1 MLLVGQSAQA
11 AADDGMFPRVFA
23 RLNRHGVP
31 GVGLL
36 ITAGLMT
43 IVLFATR
50 SPTLAGQF
58 NHLVDLAVI
67 LVIVPYVYAAVS
79 VVKVI
84 ADRQLPAATFQTY
97 KWLALVAVVYCLWA
111 VVGGDPATV
120 VRALV
125 ALLVSVPLYPFFIR
139 SMEAAAKRHSAERG
153 ALELSARRPHPSR
166 NESPTRPKKELRYAN
181 ALHEYDPHPE
191 AKRAQSRGV
200 VRAGCARVAHG
211 RLVSRVR
218 PGHGARERA
227 AAGPAAAEGARLEVQ
242 LRRGPRWVRL
252 RELAVHEPE
261 ARGALGDL
269 SDNWFEGSL
278 KPAVTGVYTTS
289 STAQFYGKLS
299 AVGERTYGAA
309 PSLVGGDESS
319 FGLEDLYV
327 GWRSGDSLGLGK
339 DALDFTIGRAPYAI
353 GHHDAL
359 GMAPRKA
366 ARAAATGATRA
377 RRSSG
382 PRSGASR
389 PVTTCSRGSIS
400 TRTTCPEADSST
412 KLWGANYQ
420 YAIGEDTTLGAS
432 YLSSRPIPTGRHSAT
447 GSACTTC
454 ARSPRRSRG

>member
-84 ADRQLPAATFQTY
+84 ADRHLPPATFQTY

-153 ALELSARRPHPSR
+153 ALE
-166 NESPTRPKKELRYAN
+166 
-181 ALHEYDPHPE
+181 
-191 AKRAQSRGV
+191 
-200 VRAGCARVAHG
+200 
-211 RLVSRVR
+211 VS
-218 PGHGARERA
+218 
-227 AAGPAAAEGARLEVQ
+227 
-242 LRRGPRWVRL
+242 
-252 RELAVHEPE
+252 
-261 ARGALGDL
+261 
-269 SDNWFEGSL
+269 
-278 KPAVTGVYTTS
+278 
-289 STAQFYGKLS
+289 
-299 AVGERTYGAA
+299 
-309 PSLVGGDESS
+309 
-319 FGLEDLYV
+319 
-327 GWRSGDSLGLGK
+327 
-339 DALDFTIGRAPYAI
+339 
-353 GHHDAL
+353 
-359 GMAPRKA
+359 
-366 ARAAATGATRA
+366 GATT
-377 RRSSG
+377 
-382 PRSGASR
+382 AS
-389 PVTTCSRGSIS
+389 V
-400 TRTTCPEADSST
+400 PE
-412 KLWGANYQ
+412 
-420 YAIGEDTTLGAS
+420 
-432 YLSSRPIPTGRHSAT
+432 
-447 GSACTTC
+447 
-454 ARSPRRSRG
+454 